1 MRANGDPVRNQ
12 PVEATVLIDDKLYGA
27 DGKETN
33 QPLHFRTDDQGA
45 VVVRF
50 KLPPAIERGEASLGV
65 KFLGGAVETITRPLP
80 IVLKKLNVE
89 FYPEG
94 GDLAADLPNRVYF
107 QVRTPL
113 GKPADL
119 KGRLFEDGKP
129 LPVAVETLHDDK
141 EPGVNQGDGPLR
153 VHAEG
158 RQEVRA
164 GHRLAGRHRGPRRPA
179 GGEGRRRGAER
190 AGRRGRGRASRSRW
204 WCGARRNAI

>member
-1 MRANGDPVRNQ
+1 M
-12 PVEATVLIDDKLYGA
+12 
-27 DGKETN
+27 
-33 QPLHFRTDDQGA
+33 
-45 VVVRF
+45 VRF
-50 KLPPAIERGEASLGV
+50 KLPAAIERGEASLGV

-141 EPGVNQGDGPLR
+141 EPGVNQGM
-153 VHAEG
+153 G
-158 RQEVRA
+158 RFEFTPKA
-164 GHRLAGRHRGPRRPA
+164 GKKYELQHRLAGRHHGPRRPA

-190 AGRRGRGRASRSRW
+190 AGRRGRGRPADQGGGAQQEGTRPDGRPLLPRPAAAFGAAQEGRDRGGAEPEPTASAAS
-204 WCGARRNAI
+204 AA